1 MNASARIKCQK
12 SLYLHVSRNM
22 TSNKQG
28 LIEIGKLVFAFAKVK
43 RVTLHEDGIT
53 PESDTDHTVMLS
65 VCACALAERL
75 YPYLDLGKV
84 AQFAIVHD
92 IVEAYAGDTDT
103 FNLSAEGKIEKE
115 KREALALQKIHDNF
129 DEVYPWIGKTIDQ
142 YEALDTDEA
151 QFVKMVDKIMTKL
164 THRMNQGAHLKKTGK
179 TKEDTMMHYGNQTRA
194 LGDKY
199 GDKFP
204 EVIEI
209 LTQLTDDILREAYV

>member
-1 MNASARIKCQK
+1 
-12 SLYLHVSRNM
+12 M

-28 LIEIGKLVFAFAKVK
+28 LIEIGRLVFAFAKVN
-43 RVTLHEDGIT
+43 RVTLHEDGTT

-65 VCACALAERL
+65 VCACALAEKL
-75 YPYLDLGKV
+75 YPHLDLGKV

-92 IVEAYAGDTDT
+92 LVEAYAGDTDT
-103 FNLSAEGKIEKE
+103 FNLDPQGKIEKE
-115 KREALALQKIHDNF
+115 EREAKALERIHHEF
-129 DEVYPWIGKTIDQ
+129 DEVYPWIPETIER

-151 QFVKMVDKIMTKL
+151 QFVKMTDKIMTKL

-179 TKEDTMMHYGNQTRA
+179 TKEETMMHYGNQTRA

-204 EVIEI
+204 EVIEL
-209 LTQLTDDILREAYV
+209 LTELTDDILKEAYA